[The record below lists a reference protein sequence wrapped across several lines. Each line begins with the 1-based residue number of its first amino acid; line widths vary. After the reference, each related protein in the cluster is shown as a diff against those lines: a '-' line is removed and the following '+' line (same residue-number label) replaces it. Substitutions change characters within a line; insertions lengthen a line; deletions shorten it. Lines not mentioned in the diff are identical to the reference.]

1 MALRI
6 FTSDQ
11 TMGGKMF
18 TLKERTVVS
27 LDGTRVITPGKENGI
42 LLGPAGHRIPEAQ
55 AIALGLLAPAEAAAP
70 APELAPEPTAQP
82 EDKAVK
88 APSRKGKK

>member
-55 AIALGLLAPAEAAAP
+55 AIALGLLAPAEAAASAP
-70 APELAPEPTAQP
+70 APEPAGQP